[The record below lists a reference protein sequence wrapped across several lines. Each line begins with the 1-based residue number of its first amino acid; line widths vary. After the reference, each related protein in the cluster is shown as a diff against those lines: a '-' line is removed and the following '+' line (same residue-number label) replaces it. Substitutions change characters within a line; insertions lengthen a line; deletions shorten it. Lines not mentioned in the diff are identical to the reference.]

1 MFQSYVVYLGSHSH
15 GLEPTQ
21 ADIDR
26 VTDSHYELLGLFTES
41 KEKAKEKIFCSY
53 TNSINGFAAVLEE
66 EEASALAK
74 HPDVVSVFLNK
85 ARKLHTT
92 HSWSFLGL
100 EKDGVVPPS
109 SLWKKAR
116 YGEDVIIGNL
126 DTGVWPESKSFS
138 DEGLGP
144 VPSKWRGICQ
154 NATKEGVPCN
164 RSMSSSTCNRFSV
177 TIFGV
182 VQGSIALSD

>member
-1 MFQSYVVYLGSHSH
+1 MATQTWLLLRLLQS
-15 GLEPTQ
+15 
-21 ADIDR
+21 
-26 VTDSHYELLGLFTES
+26 LLDS
-41 KEKAKEKIFCSY
+41 KEKAKEKIFYSY

-116 YGEDVIIGNL
+116 YGEDAIIGNL
-126 DTGVWPESKSFS
+126 DTGEMHKELVGNFFGNANDMLQAYGEIHVTPKTSPPFCHWNILERDDFKMEDYPGYSNKRG
-138 DEGLGP
+138 EGDRCDQHFPLG
-144 VPSKWRGICQ
+144 
-154 NATKEGVPCN
+154 E
-164 RSMSSSTCNRFSV
+164 
-177 TIFGV
+177 
-182 VQGSIALSD
+182 

>member
-1 MFQSYVVYLGSHSH
+1 MGPQARISTRNPHQPRARTPTITSRGSHSWSFL
-15 GLEPTQ
+15 GLEKDGVVPPSSLWKKARYGEDVIIGNLDT
-21 ADIDR
+21 
-26 VTDSHYELLGLFTES
+26 GLHQQLSIIKLKKS
-41 KEKAKEKIFCSY
+41 KEKAKEKIFYSY

-116 YGEDVIIGNL
+116 YGEDAIIGNL
-126 DTGVWPESKSFS
+126 DTGEY
-138 DEGLGP
+138 
-144 VPSKWRGICQ
+144 
-154 NATKEGVPCN
+154 
-164 RSMSSSTCNRFSV
+164 
-177 TIFGV
+177 
-182 VQGSIALSD
+182 

>member
-1 MFQSYVVYLGSHSH
+1 MGPQARISTRNPHQPRARTPTITSRGS
-15 GLEPTQ
+15 
-21 ADIDR
+21 
-26 VTDSHYELLGLFTES
+26 
-41 KEKAKEKIFCSY
+41 
-53 TNSINGFAAVLEE
+53 
-66 EEASALAK
+66 
-74 HPDVVSVFLNK
+74 
-85 ARKLHTT
+85 

-126 DTGVWPESKSFS
+126 DTDRLSVLALPIAIQCVAILNGTVLGVWPESKSFS

-144 VPSKWRGICQ
+144 VPSKCRGICH

-164 RSMSSSTCNRFSV
+164 RSMSSSTCNQFSV
-177 TIFGV
+177 TYIIQDEDCG
-182 VQGSIALSD
+182 ILELHTWKMLP

>member
-1 MFQSYVVYLGSHSH
+1 MRLSIISSPLLLSFFIFSLLQPPTFAIKKSYVVYLGSHSH

-41 KEKAKEKIFCSY
+41 KEKAKEKIFYSY

-126 DTGVWPESKSFS
+126 DTGEYSIFFISKKLICH
-138 DEGLGP
+138 LG
-144 VPSKWRGICQ
+144 S
-154 NATKEGVPCN
+154 
-164 RSMSSSTCNRFSV
+164 
-177 TIFGV
+177 
-182 VQGSIALSD
+182 

>member
-1 MFQSYVVYLGSHSH
+1 MGPQARISTRNPHQPRARTPTITSRGS
-15 GLEPTQ
+15 
-21 ADIDR
+21 
-26 VTDSHYELLGLFTES
+26 
-41 KEKAKEKIFCSY
+41 
-53 TNSINGFAAVLEE
+53 
-66 EEASALAK
+66 
-74 HPDVVSVFLNK
+74 
-85 ARKLHTT
+85 

-144 VPSKWRGICQ
+144 VPSKWRGICH

-164 RSMSSSTCNRFSV
+164 RSMSSSTCNQFSV
-177 TIFGV
+177 TYIIQDEDCG
-182 VQGSIALSD
+182 ILELHTWKMLP